1 MTMKKTYLTPVN
13 DKYETCERT
22 KALLRINCSDR
33 SPHAISKILQI
44 EPTKVVEVGVEG
56 PKHGTASGAIG
67 KLNLWVLDSEGA
79 VESKDLRRH
88 LDWLLDQIEPAAQ
101 QILELRREGLIMDI
115 SCVWWSKY
123 GEGGPALW
131 PTQMLRI
138 SQLDLELSIGFA
150 YFAAE

>member
-1 MTMKKTYLTPVN
+1 MKNIYLTPVDDN
-13 DKYETCERT
+13 YETCERT
-22 KALLRINCSDR
+22 KASLRIDCAHR

-56 PKHGTASGAIG
+56 QRHGTASGPVG

-88 LDWLLDQIEPAAQ
+88 LDWLLDQIEPASHR
-101 QILELRREGLIMDI
+101 ILDLRREGLIMDI

-150 YFAAE
+150 YFAPE